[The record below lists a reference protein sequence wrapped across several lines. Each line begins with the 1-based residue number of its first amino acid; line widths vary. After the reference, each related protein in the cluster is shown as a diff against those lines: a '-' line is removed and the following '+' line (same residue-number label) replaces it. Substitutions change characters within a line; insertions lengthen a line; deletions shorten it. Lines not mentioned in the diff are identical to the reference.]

1 MPFSSVDLNISH
13 SLKDIQLL
21 RSVMLEIQSVMDRSR
36 VVDLRDKLLTDI
48 KVNAANELYVQYQEF
63 SQRLETQVEQFFQA
77 NTAMD
82 NYLSSILEAKQQQ
95 LKKTLEIAKTY
106 IELKMQVSAGKNF
119 TYDPVLISYLQNNE
133 VFVDKVHNIIHRLT
147 DFKFPALLLGK
158 DYLGL
163 SDKIVS
169 NDPMYV
175 VLPESDLNHFDD
187 LYHPRYVSSMRKHFY
202 KNTNENILD
211 KLPEN
216 QFGLIV
222 STVYQ
227 DTLPNGRIVKHFETI
242 KKLLRPG
249 GSLIFTHFDWNNVK
263 SFELVE
269 QITDFGA
276 QLSDPLV
283 VLPPVRFL
291 DDYKSMFGTLGLSID
306 NFIPGTTH
314 NLLVV
319 SKPGELK
326 TVKAKKVIGEIIDV

>member
-1 MPFSSVDLNISH
+1 M
-13 SLKDIQLL
+13 
-21 RSVMLEIQSVMDRSR
+21 
-36 VVDLRDKLLTDI
+36 
-48 KVNAANELYVQYQEF
+48 
-63 SQRLETQVEQFFQA
+63 
-77 NTAMD
+77 
-82 NYLSSILEAKQQQ
+82 
-95 LKKTLEIAKTY
+95 
-106 IELKMQVSAGKNF
+106 
-119 TYDPVLISYLQNNE
+119 
-133 VFVDKVHNIIHRLT
+133 
-147 DFKFPALLLGK
+147 LGK
-158 DYLGL
+158 DYLQL
-163 SDKIVS
+163 SDNLVS
-169 NDPMYV
+169 NDPLY
-175 VLPESDLNHFDD
+175 LIFPESDRERSNN
-187 LYHPRYVSSMRKHFY
+187 LYNPVYTKSLRKYFY
-202 KNTNENILD
+202 ENTFHNTLD
-211 KLPEN
+211 ELPEN